1 MTGRLQN
8 KVIVITGA
16 SSGLVSKLQC
26 KLQGKGATPV
36 LMARTEEKLQALVDK
51 IKETYNTPCYYYVLD
66 VSEEMEVQSVFQ
78 RYYKKWDVLIY

>member
-16 SSGLVSKLQC
+16 SSGIGEQVAMQVAE
-26 KLQGKGATPV
+26 QGATPV
-36 LMARTEEKLQALVDK
+36 LMARTEEKLKALVDK

-66 VSEEMEVQSVFQ
+66 VSEETGYNLFFKGITRSGT
-78 RYYKKWDVLIY
+78 Y